1 MANQVSAVDDI
12 LAEYQGLEAQLS
24 DPELHN
30 DPVQARKVG
39 KRYSELQPIIKVHAE
54 LSQVREDLEAAQE
67 MATRTPSSRRRQS
80 ALPRNPCSWK
90 KSLLICWHRAT
101 PRQ

>member
-39 KRYSELQPIIKVHAE
+39 NAIRV
-54 LSQVREDLEAAQE
+54 AAQLS
-67 MATRTPSSRRRQS
+67 RFTPSSRRFGR
-80 ALPRNPCSWK
+80 
-90 KSLLICWHRAT
+90 I
-101 PRQ
+101 

>member
-39 KRYSELQPIIKVHAE
+39 KR
-54 LSQVREDLEAAQE
+54 
-67 MATRTPSSRRRQS
+67 
-80 ALPRNPCSWK
+80 
-90 KSLLICWHRAT
+90 
-101 PRQ
+101 